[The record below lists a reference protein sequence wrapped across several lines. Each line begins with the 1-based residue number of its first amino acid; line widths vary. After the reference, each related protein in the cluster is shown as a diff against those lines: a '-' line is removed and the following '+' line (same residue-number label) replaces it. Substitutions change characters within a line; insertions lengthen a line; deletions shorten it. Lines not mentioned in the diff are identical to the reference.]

1 MGIAMVTHL
10 SRLALAFAAVVG
22 ALIGA
27 ADVALAQQT
36 IGQTEVVVASV
47 QGAYGGRVRQL
58 SINDPV
64 FHDEYIETASDAAS
78 QLRFQDGTV
87 LSVGPSA
94 RVALDTFVYDPD
106 PSRQKMVISM
116 TRGVLRF
123 ATGRLAKNA
132 YVIATP
138 SATITVRGTVFTVA
152 IDRDGGTTVHVEEG
166 RIRAVNPAGAAI
178 EAGAEASVWLQAP
191 VQGVV
196 PAPIGPLMNGEGGQV
211 VAMDQILEGGSN
223 PIYDGPQTVPFYQNR
238 DRNRDPN
245 TQGGN
250 HNNNNN
256 NHSD

>member
-1 MGIAMVTHL
+1 MVKHL
-10 SRLALAFAAVVG
+10 SRLAFAFAAFAG
-22 ALIGA
+22 ALVGV
-27 ADVALAQQT
+27 ADVATAQQT

-58 SINDPV
+58 SVSDPV

-87 LSVGPSA
+87 LSVGPSS

-166 RIRAVNPAGAAI
+166 GVRAVNPAGASI
-178 EAGAEASVWLQAP
+178 EAGAQGSIWLQAP

-196 PAPIGPLMNGEGGQV
+196 PAPIGPLLIGPGGQV

-223 PIYDGPQTVPFYQNR
+223 PTYNGPQPDQFEHYRQHNG
-238 DRNRDPN
+238 DNN
-245 TQGGN
+245 TKGG
-250 HNNNNN
+250 NNN
-256 NHSD
+256 NHGGGNSD

>member
-1 MGIAMVTHL
+1 MVTHL

-166 RIRAVNPAGAAI
+166 RIRAVNPAGTAI
-178 EAGAEASVWLQAP
+178 EAGAEASV
-191 VQGVV
+191 
-196 PAPIGPLMNGEGGQV
+196 
-211 VAMDQILEGGSN
+211 
-223 PIYDGPQTVPFYQNR
+223 
-238 DRNRDPN
+238 
-245 TQGGN
+245 
-250 HNNNNN
+250 
-256 NHSD
+256 